1 MTVKVRLSGEPA
13 QIAAVVELLRER
25 YETAGGDRAYP
36 NRGAFGVRVYLE
48 VRPTTLPATAPASA
62 PTQTSTGD
70 SGRQS

>member
-13 QIAAVVELLRER
+13 QIAAVLATLRKA

-48 VRPTTLPATAPASA
+48 IRPTNR
-62 PTQTSTGD
+62 PTQTSTGTT
-70 SGRQS
+70 GRQS